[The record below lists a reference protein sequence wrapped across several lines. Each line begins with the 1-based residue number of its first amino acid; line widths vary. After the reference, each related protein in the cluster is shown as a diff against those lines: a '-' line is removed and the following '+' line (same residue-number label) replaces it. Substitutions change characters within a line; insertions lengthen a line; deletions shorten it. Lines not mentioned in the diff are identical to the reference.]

1 MEYTKEVLAEM
12 AGELGQAI
20 KLSREYI
27 EYQAVKTV
35 FEADKD
41 LQEAIGKFN
50 LEKMAVMNE
59 MQKED
64 GERDDDKMKEHQNA
78 MREAY
83 SVVTNNAMYAKYTE
97 AKNALETM
105 VNNLYAVINYHVTG
119 KEPGGCSGS
128 CDTCGGCH

>member
-35 FEADKD
+35 FEADKE
-41 LQEAIGKFN
+41 LQAAIGNFN

-64 GERDDDKMKEHQNA
+64 DERDEDKLKAHQDA
-78 MREAY
+78 MRAAY
-83 SVVTNNAMYAKYTE
+83 NEVMKHELMNKYNE
-97 AKNALETM
+97 AKNNLENM

-119 KEPGGCSGS
+119 KDPNGCSGS
-128 CDTCGGCH
+128 CSTCSGCH

>member
-1 MEYTKEVLAEM
+1 MQYTKEVLAEM

-27 EYQAVKTV
+27 DYQAVKAV
-35 FEADKD
+35 FDADEE
-41 LQEAIGKFN
+41 LQACIGKFN

-64 GERDDDKMKEHQNA
+64 AERDDEKLKKHQDA
-78 MREAY
+78 MRAAY
-83 SVVTNNAMYAKYTE
+83 AEVMKSDLMNKYNE
-97 AKNALETM
+97 AKNNLESM
-105 VNNLYAVINYHVTG
+105 VNNLYAIMNYHITG
-119 KEPGGCSGS
+119 KDPNACSGS